1 MIVYVSRI
9 FRLNE
14 RFVKNMSSF
23 KLELLVFKWSV
34 IEKFRDYL
42 LGNKFVVL
50 IDNNFL
56 KYLFIVKFGVYE

>member
-50 IDNNFL
+50 MDNNFL

>member
-1 MIVYVSRI
+1 
-9 FRLNE
+9 
-14 RFVKNMSSF
+14 MSSF

-50 IDNNFL
+50 MDNNFL